1 MSTAAAGGLEPAW
14 EIRSDLPGRLRLRC
28 IGFPPRNAACTRVLT
43 ARPPPQIHTRY
54 RANEL
59 ADAKRN
65 QYMFSIGFG
74 KSQENVQALKS
85 ALRAFGSCAEGCA
98 GNVGG
103 KAACTCGYHEAMGG
117 E

>member
-1 MSTAAAGGLEPAW
+1 MGNLRNLIRA
-14 EIRSDLPGRLRLRC
+14 IRSDKDLSEEEWLSLV
-28 IGFPPRNAACTRVLT
+28 FLAEEELNTRNGMIVDLG
-43 ARPPPQIHTRY
+43 
-54 RANEL
+54 EKL

-74 KSQENVQALKS
+74 KSQENIQALKS
-85 ALRAFGSCAEGCA
+85 ALRTFGSCAEGCG

-103 KAACTCGYHEAMGG
+103 KAACTCGYHEAIGG